1 MDIDK
6 IKKKQ
11 RKKSMDTKTWAS
23 LSLITFIVVVLLA
36 GLSML
41 VGFKTIAGDEVAVK
55 ETWSEGVLDEVFGPK
70 TYILFPAFTQKMYPY
85 KISQEVYVMNDDP
98 NDYAEGR
105 DKDSYLVQSS
115 DQQDMRISLAIQWRR
130 DPLKIVELHKTVR
143 DNIEERVLRPELQ
156 RIVKD
161 KATVRTAL
169 EAYSGAGLV
178 TLQNDILAALRDPKG
193 ELAKR
198 GVIVD
203 NFVIQHIGLDPT
215 YVKEITERQVA
226 IQARLKNIEQ
236 TKAAEAAA
244 EKAKAEAKANYERM
258 VVEADRDK
266 QVGILSAE
274 KEAEQQVLSA
284 EASKKRTVLNAEAEK
299 EAGELRAKAIVAV
312 GNAEAEAIRQKMLA
326 YSSAGSENYVKME
339 VAKSMEKAYQNI
351 SGYLPSD
358 MNIMLLSDKYQ
369 GAVNLL
375 ANPDAS
381 AR

>member
-1 MDIDK
+1 M
-6 IKKKQ
+6 
-11 RKKSMDTKTWAS
+11 KSLTLPISALCVAAATLVG
-23 LSLITFIVVVLLA
+23 LSL
-36 GLSML
+36 L
-41 VGFKTIAGDEVAVK
+41 VNFKTIRGDEVAVK
-55 ETWSEGVLDEVFGPK
+55 ETWTQGVVDEVFPPK
-70 TYILFPAFTQKMYPY
+70 TYLLFPAFTQKLYPY

-105 DKDSYLVQSS
+105 TKDSYLVQSS

-143 DNIEERVLRPELQ
+143 DNVEEKILRPELQ

-161 KATVRTAL
+161 KATIRTAL
-169 EAYSGAGLV
+169 EAYSGVGLV
-178 TLQNDILAALRDPKG
+178 SLQNDILAALRDSKG
-193 ELAKR
+193 ELSKR
-198 GVIVD
+198 GVLVD

-244 EKAKAEAKANYERM
+244 EKAKAEARANYERM

-274 KEAEQQVLSA
+274 KDAEQQVLA
-284 EASKKRTVLNAEAEK
+284 AQAAKTRTVLAAEGEK
-299 EAGELRAKAIVAV
+299 EAGELRAQAITSI
-312 GNAEAEAIRQKMLA
+312 GRAEAEAIRQKMTA
-326 YSSAGSENYVKME
+326 YSAAGSENFVKME
-339 VAKSMEKAYQNI
+339 IAKSLSSAYQNI

-358 MNIMLLSDKYQ
+358 MNVMLLSENYQ
-369 GAVNLL
+369 GAVSLL
-375 ANPDAS
+375 ANPPSSKPSKNSPAPLS
-381 AR
+381 TPPTLP